1 MANGRVGAP
10 VGNRNGAKNKPWEAA
25 LTRHAL
31 QNPERLARLAEKL
44 FEMALAGDVAAI
56 KELGDRLDGKA
67 LQRAEI
73 TGEDGASIF
82 PDVIRVELVAA
93 DAGKPR
99 VSA

>member
-1 MANGRVGAP
+1 MANGKPGAP

-31 QNPERLARLAEKL
+31 QNPEKLARLAEKI
-44 FEMALAGDVAAI
+44 FAMALDGDVQAM

-73 TGEDGASIF
+73 TGDNGASIF
-82 PDVIRVELVAA
+82 PDVIRVELVPAA
-93 DAGKPR
+93 SG
-99 VSA
+99 